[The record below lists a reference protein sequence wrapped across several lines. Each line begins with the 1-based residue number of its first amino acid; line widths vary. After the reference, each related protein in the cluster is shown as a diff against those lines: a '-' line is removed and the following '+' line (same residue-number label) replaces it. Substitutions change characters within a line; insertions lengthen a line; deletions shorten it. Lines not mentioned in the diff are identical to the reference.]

1 MHNPPG
7 RPAAPCTEDKRP
19 AEPTQKMGGQAL
31 RRIYVSFAISSAEEI
46 RFFDQLKYSS
56 TFFGLI
62 IIAALMIIMSLL
74 TAILP
79 MYILGD

>member
-1 MHNPPG
+1 MDRGG
-7 RPAAPCTEDKRP
+7 RAK
-19 AEPTQKMGGQAL
+19 
-31 RRIYVSFAISSAEEI
+31 VSFAISSADEI
-46 RFFDQLKYSS
+46 RFFDLLKYSS

-62 IIAALMIIMSLL
+62 IIATLMIIMSLI